1 MYIVLVPANWTG
13 QGEVNLLILTLE
25 KKIEKGGIKR
35 VGKKFIILSN
45 FNTEFIKLYELRTNY
60 PSYRAAFRNHLEFLD
75 NFSFFLLSKK
85 FYFNGNSAKI
95 GEILNSF

>member
-13 QGEVNLLILTLE
+13 QGEVNLLIWTLE

-45 FNTEFIKLYELRTNY
+45 FNT
-60 PSYRAAFRNHLEFLD
+60 
-75 NFSFFLLSKK
+75 
-85 FYFNGNSAKI
+85 
-95 GEILNSF
+95 

>member
-45 FNTEFIKLYELRTNY
+45 FNTEFIK
-60 PSYRAAFRNHLEFLD
+60 
-75 NFSFFLLSKK
+75 
-85 FYFNGNSAKI
+85 G
-95 GEILNSF
+95 G